1 MDKLPFDF
9 FKNLGTIILEERGRV
24 ILKEADGCWCACWT
38 SNPDVLRKGDGRF
51 DSYTPP
57 PYFFVTEGN
66 LLVFLT
72 EHPHFTT
79 FYRDVVGVEIDQQR
93 QDISAARLEHIP
105 ELKYFDFFV
114 FL

>member
-1 MDKLPFDF
+1 
-9 FKNLGTIILEERGRV
+9 
-24 ILKEADGCWCACWT
+24 
-38 SNPDVLRKGDGRF
+38 
-51 DSYTPP
+51 
-57 PYFFVTEGN
+57 
-66 LLVFLT
+66 LVFLT

-93 QDISAARLEHIP
+93 QDIFAARLEHIP